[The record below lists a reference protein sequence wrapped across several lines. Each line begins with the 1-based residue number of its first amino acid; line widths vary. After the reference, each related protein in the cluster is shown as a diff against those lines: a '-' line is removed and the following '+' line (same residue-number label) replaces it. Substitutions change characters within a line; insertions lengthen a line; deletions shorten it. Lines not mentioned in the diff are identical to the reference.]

1 MNSVMQACL
10 FLFISS
16 VRCHIWGKG
25 KREVLLHSVLK
36 ALSHGQAL
44 DYL

>member
-10 FLFISS
+10 FLFVISS

-25 KREVLLHSVLK
+25 KPEVLLHSVLK
-36 ALSHGQAL
+36 ALSHGQA
-44 DYL
+44 